1 MQITICLLRSA
12 PPICMWQFTK
22 PTFEGLILTVIQGNT
37 IAIIIIAIIV
47 IQLTDG
53 KGLDS

>member
-1 MQITICLLRSA
+1 
-12 PPICMWQFTK
+12 MWQFTK